1 MMRLPKFEYIA
12 PATIDEAISILN
24 QYGQEAGLLAGGTDL
39 LVAAKL
45 RNVMPRH
52 VIGMRGIQDLK
63 GVAYEEGKGMK
74 IGALTSLYHIRND
87 PRVQKYYSGLAQ
99 AAASV
104 GAPQLQR
111 MGTIGG
117 NVCLNTRCFFYNQS
131 SSWRQ
136 HRQVCFKMGGDIC
149 HVAPKGK
156 KCFALF
162 SADTPPALM
171 ALEAKLKL
179 ISSKGERV
187 ISIKDFYTGDGRK
200 PTTIKPGEILT
211 EIQLPPPPAGQ
222 SSIYLKYRIRS
233 SIDFPLVGAAVSIV
247 KDEDSKACQRA
258 GVVLNAVGSAPIIVI
273 EAEKLLEGSI
283 LSKGMV
289 TEASNMAY
297 RAAHPVANTDST
309 PTYRRKMA
317 GILTRRA
324 LEELS
329 TALLC

>member
-1 MMRLPKFEYIA
+1 MMRLPKFEYVV
-12 PATIDEAISILN
+12 PATIDEALSLLN
-24 QYGQEAGLLAGGTDL
+24 QYGQEACLLAGGTDL

-45 RNVMPRH
+45 RNVTPRLL
-52 VIGMRGIQDLK
+52 ISMGGIQDLK
-63 GVAYEEGKGMK
+63 GVTYEEGKGMK
-74 IGALTSLYHIRND
+74 IGALTPLYHIRND
-87 PRVQKYYSGLAQ
+87 PMVLKYYSGLAQ

-131 SSWRQ
+131 SSWRR

-149 HVAPKGK
+149 HVVPKGK

-162 SADTPPALM
+162 SADTSPVLM

-187 ISIKDFYTGDGRK
+187 LPIKEFYTGDGKK
-200 PTTIKPGEILT
+200 PTTINPGEILS

-233 SIDFPLVGAAVSIV
+233 SIDFPLAGVAVSIV
-247 KDEDSKACQRA
+247 KDEKSEDCRRA
-258 GVVLNAVGSAPIIVI
+258 EVVLTALGSAPIIVNV
-273 EAEKLLEGSI
+273 ANNLLKGASI
-283 LSKGMV
+283 SKEV
-289 TEASNMAY
+289 IREASDMAV
-297 RAAHPVANTDST
+297 RAAHPVANADST

-317 GILTRRA
+317 GILTGNA

-329 TALLC
+329 KAFRI